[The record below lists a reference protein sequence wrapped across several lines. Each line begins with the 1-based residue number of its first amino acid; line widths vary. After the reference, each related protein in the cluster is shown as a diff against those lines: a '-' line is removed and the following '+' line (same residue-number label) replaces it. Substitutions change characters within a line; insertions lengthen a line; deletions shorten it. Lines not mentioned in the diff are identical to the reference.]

1 MSPAAQACMIVGWAW
16 RQPARPSAYGKHHG
30 LRTSSQSGGLAEE
43 DLEHRNAFDAK
54 HTQPTP
60 RAPHS
65 CPIYFSCASTT
76 RKPRVFHRVS
86 GGTGLHDRR
95 MGVATARPSISVRQ
109 APWPAN
115 VLAVGRFGGGRLGAP
130 QRLRR
135 QTHPTYAQ
143 SAAFMPNLLLM
154 RQHDTETEGVP
165 PRLRRH
171 RLA

>member
-1 MSPAAQACMIVGWAW
+1 MLCKPAPVLAKECIGKGMLFLRSGQVSDHSSANTFLCLSLN
-16 RQPARPSAYGKHHG
+16 RPS
-30 LRTSSQSGGLAEE
+30 
-43 DLEHRNAFDAK
+43 
-54 HTQPTP
+54 QPQP
-60 RAPHS
+60 L
-65 CPIYFSCASTT
+65 YFSCASTT

-154 RQHDTETEGVP
+154 RQHDTEAEGVP
-165 PRLRRH
+165 PCLRWH
-171 RLA
+171 GLAGGGK